1 MLLDASSRMLLRNTL
16 AVMPDVPA
24 QSRRVTPLKVVGWVA
39 YFLTLAVLAW
49 FIILWIHND
58 VPKTDQLYPL
68 PGIASALL
76 IVGLWTII
84 GPALYKSRSTATR
97 VGKYVLGVLLSILF
111 YPIVVTGL
119 SSFAAW
125 IVSLVPGSPLH

>member
-1 MLLDASSRMLLRNTL
+1 M
-16 AVMPDVPA
+16 
-24 QSRRVTPLKVVGWVA
+24 
-39 YFLTLAVLAW
+39 LAW
-49 FIILWIHND
+49 FVVLWIHND

-76 IVGLWTII
+76 IIGLWTII

-97 VGKYVLGVLLSILF
+97 VGKYVLGVLLSIIF